1 MKTLQLLTS
10 SLFIAASA
18 FAQSP
23 EKPKSAASANFPPIG
38 DIHAHVCGIHFYSG
52 DMSRQIIAEHY
63 CSHLS
68 DEVLQC
74 ILYDSNKP
82 GARLIGVEYIVS
94 AKIFESLPPE
104 EKKLWHSHNYE
115 VKSGVLT
122 APDMADSAEKD
133 LVKALIGTYGKT
145 WHTWQVDR
153 GDKLPLGIPQLMMA
167 FTADGQAKANII
179 AERDKLYTASAT
191 KKAARADIPDFKVDP
206 GADSWQKGP
215 ALQLDLKTVSTVA
228 R

>member
-1 MKTLQLLTS
+1 MKTL
-10 SLFIAASA
+10 SLSIASLIIAASA
-18 FAQSP
+18 FAQSS
-23 EKPKSAASANFPPIG
+23 EKTKSALGSANFPPIG

-74 ILYDSNKP
+74 VIYDSNKP

-94 AKIFESLPPE
+94 GKIFESLLPE

-115 VKSGVLT
+115 VKSCVLT

-133 LVKALIGTYGKT
+133 LVKALIGT
-145 WHTWQVDR
+145 
-153 GDKLPLGIPQLMMA
+153 
-167 FTADGQAKANII
+167 
-179 AERDKLYTASAT
+179 
-191 KKAARADIPDFKVDP
+191 
-206 GADSWQKGP
+206 
-215 ALQLDLKTVSTVA
+215 
-228 R
+228 